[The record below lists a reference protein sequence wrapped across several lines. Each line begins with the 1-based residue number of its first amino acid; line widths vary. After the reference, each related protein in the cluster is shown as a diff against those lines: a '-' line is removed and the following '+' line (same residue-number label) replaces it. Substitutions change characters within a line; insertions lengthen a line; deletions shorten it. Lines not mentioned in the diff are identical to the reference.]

1 MKSVHKQVWDNLD
14 AQLWTQVMY
23 QVGKDGVYV
32 NQVWD
37 QVYAQVRDQVR
48 VQVMDQVYGQVWN
61 QVHNQVSHEISS

>member
-14 AQLWTQVMY
+14 VQVWTQVMY

-37 QVYAQVRDQVR
+37 QVRDQVDS
-48 VQVMDQVYGQVWN
+48 QVWDQVYSQVE
-61 QVHNQVSHEISS
+61 HEISS